1 MKVNVAFIKKRRES
15 SHKYCQLF
23 FVYHHICLKDWSR
36 KVNLLSSITLCF
48 RRKCHKETRLR
59 NIFTPLSFPTYINF
73 LAYKTFCT
81 HRYCLQVLT
90 FNHSY
95 KKRESQ
101 KTQAVKSIFAFELEI
116 HQNCEK
122 WLLLTRIFLVKM
134 TLRLV

>member
-15 SHKYCQLF
+15 SHEYCQLF
-23 FVYHHICLKDWSR
+23 FVYHHICSKDWSR
-36 KVNLLSSITLCF
+36 KVNLISSITLCF

-81 HRYCLQVLT
+81 HRYCLQVLK

-95 KKRESQ
+95 KKRKVRKHRPCCRYLHLNLKYI
-101 KTQAVKSIFAFELEI
+101 KTVKNGCF
-116 HQNCEK
+116 
-122 WLLLTRIFLVKM
+122 
-134 TLRLV
+134 